1 MKDLL
6 KRFGLDG
13 FIVLLFTAIFLA
25 WLYPEPGAVKWHG
38 VSLSDVAHW
47 GASVIFFLYGRRLNW
62 SEIYSGLSNYRL
74 HLVTQSGV
82 CIIFPLVVLP
92 MTYYFGRQPD
102 GTISTLWLG
111 IFFLSA
117 LPSTVSSS
125 VVMVNIAKGNVP
137 GAIFNAS
144 ISSLLGVFITP
155 LWMSIFVNAQSGSG
169 RELYSIFISLIIQ
182 VIVPIVAGVSL
193 NRYWGNFARTHKKL
207 LSKCDQSV
215 IILIVYTSFCSS
227 FKEGQFSTLSTP
239 TLFALSAG
247 MIALFFVAYT
257 IMGVICRALRFNRE
271 DTITALFCGSKKS
284 LVHGAVMSQIILTDP
299 AMAGIL
305 LLPTMLY
312 HALQLIIVSILARRW
327 AAGSEAVGSRQ

>member
-1 MKDLL
+1 
-6 KRFGLDG
+6 
-13 FIVLLFTAIFLA
+13 
-25 WLYPEPGAVKWHG
+25 
-38 VSLSDVAHW
+38 
-47 GASVIFFLYGRRLNW
+47 
-62 SEIYSGLSNYRL
+62 
-74 HLVTQSGV
+74 
-82 CIIFPLVVLP
+82 
-92 MTYYFGRQPD
+92 
-102 GTISTLWLG
+102 
-111 IFFLSA
+111 
-117 LPSTVSSS
+117 
-125 VVMVNIAKGNVP
+125 MVNIAKGNVP

-169 RELYSIFISLIIQ
+169 RELQSIFISLIIQ
-182 VIVPIVAGVSL
+182 VIVPIVVGVSL
-193 NRYWGNFARTHKKL
+193 NRFWGTFAQTHKKL
-207 LSKCDQSV
+207 LSKFDQSV
-215 IILIVYTSFCSS
+215 IILIVYTSFCNS
-227 FKEGQFSTLSTP
+227 FIEEQFSNLSTP
-239 TLFALSAG
+239 AFFALSGG

-327 AAGSEAVGSRQ
+327 AGGGQ

>member
-1 MKDLL
+1 M
-6 KRFGLDG
+6 
-13 FIVLLFTAIFLA
+13 
-25 WLYPEPGAVKWHG
+25 
-38 VSLSDVAHW
+38 
-47 GASVIFFLYGRRLNW
+47 
-62 SEIYSGLSNYRL
+62 
-74 HLVTQSGV
+74 
-82 CIIFPLVVLP
+82 
-92 MTYYFGRQPD
+92 
-102 GTISTLWLG
+102 
-111 IFFLSA
+111 
-117 LPSTVSSS
+117 
-125 VVMVNIAKGNVP
+125 
-137 GAIFNAS
+137 
-144 ISSLLGVFITP
+144 
-155 LWMSIFVNAQSGSG
+155 
-169 RELYSIFISLIIQ
+169 IIQ

-207 LSKCDQSV
+207 LSKFDQSV

-312 HALQLIIVSILARRW
+312 HALQLIIVSILEIGRAH
-327 AAGSEAVGSRQ
+327 V

>member
-13 FIVLLFTAIFLA
+13 FIVMLFVAIFMA
-25 WLYPEPGAVKWHG
+25 WLYPAPGAVKWHG
-38 VSLSDVAHW
+38 FSLLDVAHW
-47 GASVIFFLYGRRLNW
+47 GVSVIFFLYGLRLNW
-62 SEIYSGLSNYRL
+62 SEIYSGLSNYKL

-82 CIIFPLVVLP
+82 FIIFPLVVLP
-92 MTYYFGRQPD
+92 LTYLFGRQPD
-102 GTISTLWLG
+102 GSISTLWLG

-125 VVMVNIAKGNVP
+125 VVMVNLAKGNLP

-155 LWMSIFVNAQSGSG
+155 LWMSIFVNAQSGAG
-169 RELYSIFISLIIQ
+169 RELHSIFISLIIQ
-182 VIVPIVAGVSL
+182 VIVPIVAGISL
-193 NRYWGNFARTHKKL
+193 NRIWGTFAHTHKNFSNKF
-207 LSKCDQSV
+207 DQSV
-215 IILIVYTSFCSS
+215 IILIVYSSYCSS
-227 FKEGQFSTLSTP
+227 FNEGQFATMSMP
-239 TLFALSAG
+239 TLITLSAG
-247 MIALFFVAYT
+247 MIALFFVAYF
-257 IMGVICRALRFNRE
+257 IMRIICLTLRFNRE

-327 AAGSEAVGSRQ
+327 ARSEAVGNRQ